1 MILGDLGADVL
12 KIERPGTGDETRGW
26 GPPFDSRGESAY
38 YLATNRN
45 KLSAVLDL
53 TSE

>member
-12 KIERPGTGDETRGW
+12 KIERPGTGDDSRAW

-38 YLATNRN
+38 YP
-45 KLSAVLDL
+45 VLQSL
-53 TSE
+53 QAQRCGEYR